1 MSYQIGKGYF
11 GSPDIETTTAANQ
24 EILQKYLPT
33 VSYGGRTVYAGAYK
47 LSFKP
52 QADCHIKINGG
63 ANIFMEA
70 NTTFNTDYYD
80 LPITSIQIVE
90 NAIPYIL
97 AGAWR

>member
-1 MSYQIGKGYF
+1 
-11 GSPDIETTTAANQ
+11 
-24 EILQKYLPT
+24 
-33 VSYGGRTVYAGAYK
+33 